1 MVLSS
6 HNSILCRSCW
16 FWFDPHNLLN
26 HLQKLSQWMFP
37 ACGGSAEAL
46 QGRICSPLYVCELN
60 PHFECKDLLMA
71 WVETAPLGCELSS
84 RVRGLDVFQ
93 RFEGRGITT
102 TKREAPCST
111 WWGFNASFSSFVAL
125 LPSGYSR
132 ARPLAWLKLNLHCF
146 SPTGRSD
153 LGRELANP
161 GCFMSLN
168 FVNLKQIV
176 CVQAMLRWGG
186 GCAWDAF
193 WDPRR
198 WSKSYCRARLE
209 PRRARPPLPLQDIK
223 QSH

>member
-1 MVLSS
+1 M
-6 HNSILCRSCW
+6 
-16 FWFDPHNLLN
+16 
-26 HLQKLSQWMFP
+26 
-37 ACGGSAEAL
+37 
-46 QGRICSPLYVCELN
+46 
-60 PHFECKDLLMA
+60 
-71 WVETAPLGCELSS
+71 
-84 RVRGLDVFQ
+84 
-93 RFEGRGITT
+93 
-102 TKREAPCST
+102 
-111 WWGFNASFSSFVAL
+111 
-125 LPSGYSR
+125 
-132 ARPLAWLKLNLHCF
+132 AWLKLNLHCF

-176 CVQAMLRWGG
+176 CVQAMLGWG

-223 QSH
+223 QSHFKASQQITETPLWSPSPNLICTPPISGSSSLAGGRISSSWSLGCLWDLRQTLPSPSLLPSSC